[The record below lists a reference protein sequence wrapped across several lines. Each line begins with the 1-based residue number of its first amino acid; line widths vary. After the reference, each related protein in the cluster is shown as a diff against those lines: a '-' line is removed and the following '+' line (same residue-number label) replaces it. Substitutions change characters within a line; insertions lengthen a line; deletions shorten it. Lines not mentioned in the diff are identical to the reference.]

1 MENIAQR
8 LSQLGIKLP
17 NTAVPAGSYVP
28 YVLEKNLLWISGQVP
43 FWNGKVKYRGKVG
56 SEVSLDDA
64 IMAARLCGLN
74 ILAQIKTALGDL
86 NRVEQMIKLSGFV
99 NSSSDFTDHPIV
111 INGAS
116 DLMVDVFGEL
126 GRHTRVTI
134 GASSLPLNSTTEVD
148 ALLRVR
154 T

>member
-1 MENIAQR
+1 MENIEQR

-43 FWNGKVKYRGKVG
+43 FWNGKVKYRGKVS
-56 SEVSLDDA
+56 SEVSMDDA

-99 NSSSDFTDHPIV
+99 NSASDFTDHPIV

-126 GRHTRVTI
+126 GRHTRVAI

-148 ALLRVR
+148 ALVRVR

>member
-1 MENIAQR
+1 MENIEQR

-43 FWNGKVKYRGKVG
+43 FWNGKVKYCGKVS
-56 SEVSLDDA
+56 SEVSMDDA

-86 NRVEQMIKLSGFV
+86 NRVEQIIKLSGFV

-126 GRHTRVTI
+126 GRHTRVAI

-148 ALLRVR
+148 ALVRVR
-154 T
+154 S

>member
-1 MENIAQR
+1 MENIEQR

-43 FWNGKVKYRGKVG
+43 FWNGKVKYRGKVS
-56 SEVSLDDA
+56 SEVSMDDA

-86 NRVEQMIKLSGFV
+86 NRVEQIIKLSGFV

-126 GRHTRVTI
+126 GRHTRVAI

-148 ALLRVR
+148 ALVRVR

>member
-43 FWNGKVKYRGKVG
+43 FWNGKVKYRGKVS
-56 SEVSLDDA
+56 SEVSMDDA

-86 NRVEQMIKLSGFV
+86 NRVEQIIKLSGFV

-111 INGAS
+111 IDGAS

-126 GRHTRVTI
+126 GSHTRVAV

-148 ALLRVR
+148 ALVRVR
-154 T
+154 S

>member
-1 MENIAQR
+1 MENIEQR

-43 FWNGKVKYRGKVG
+43 FWNGKVKYRGKVS
-56 SEVSLDDA
+56 SEVSIDDA
-64 IMAARLCGLN
+64 VMAARLCGLN
-74 ILAQIKTALGDL
+74 ILAQIKTALGNL
-86 NRVEQMIKLSGFV
+86 NRVEQVIKLSGFV

-116 DLMVDVFGEL
+116 DLIVDVFGEL
-126 GRHTRVTI
+126 GRHTRVAT

-148 ALLRVR
+148 ALVRVR

>member
-43 FWNGKVKYRGKVG
+43 FWNGKVKYRGKVS
-56 SEVSLDDA
+56 SEVSMDDA

-74 ILAQIKTALGDL
+74 ILAQIKTALRDL

-126 GRHTRVTI
+126 GRHTRVAI

-148 ALLRVR
+148 ALVRVR

>member
-1 MENIAQR
+1 MESIEQR
-8 LSQLGIKLP
+8 LFQLGIKLP
-17 NTAVPAGSYVP
+17 NTAAPAGSYVP
-28 YVLEKNLLWISGQVP
+28 YVLERNLLWISGQVP
-43 FWNGKVKYRGKVG
+43 FWNGKVKYRGKVS
-56 SEVSLDDA
+56 SEVSMDDA

-99 NSSSDFTDHPIV
+99 NSASDFTDHPIV
-111 INGAS
+111 INGTS

-126 GRHTRVTI
+126 GRHTRVAI

-148 ALLRVR
+148 ALVRVR

>member
-1 MENIAQR
+1 MENIEQR

-43 FWNGKVKYRGKVG
+43 FWNGKVKYRGKVS
-56 SEVSLDDA
+56 SEVSMDDA

-74 ILAQIKTALGDL
+74 ILAQIKTALRDL

-126 GRHTRVTI
+126 GRHTRVAI

-148 ALLRVR
+148 ALVRVR